1 MSSAKFS
8 QIDPVPWASGHGD
21 TVAVLS
27 LSSEALPSRYG
38 LAFFDGSDNLDAYRA
53 AAIRLE
59 SGRRIGLLQHLGAPV
74 AGTELQADTED
85 DPLEAIREFL
95 DCFGLTADELVWVR
109 EEVPL
114 DHLRP
119 AESARG

>member
-8 QIDPVPWASGHGD
+8 QIDPAPWPSGYGG

-27 LSSEALPSRYG
+27 LSSEALASRYG
-38 LAFFDGSDNLDAYRA
+38 LVFFDGSDNLDAYRA

-59 SGRRIGLLQHLGAPV
+59 SGRQIGLLQHLGAPV
-74 AGTELQADTED
+74 TGTELQADAQD
-85 DPLEAIREFL
+85 DPLEVIREFL

-119 AESARG
+119 AESAHG

>member
-8 QIDPVPWASGHGD
+8 QIDPAPWPSGYGE

-27 LSSEALPSRYG
+27 LSSEALASRYG
-38 LAFFDGSDNLDAYRA
+38 LVFFDGSDNLDAYRA

-59 SGRRIGLLQHLGAPV
+59 SGRRIGLLQHGGAPV

-85 DPLEAIREFL
+85 DPLEVIREFL
-95 DCFGLTADELVWVR
+95 DCFGLTAHELVWVR

-119 AESARG
+119 AESARS

>member
-1 MSSAKFS
+1 MSSAKFN
-8 QIDPVPWASGHGD
+8 QINPVLWPSGYGE

-27 LSSEALPSRYG
+27 LSSEALASRYG
-38 LAFFDGSDNLDAYRA
+38 LVFFDGSDNLDAYRA
-53 AAIRLE
+53 AAVRLE
-59 SGRRIGLLQHLGAPV
+59 SGRRIGLLQHCGAPV

-85 DPLEAIREFL
+85 EPLEVIREFL

-114 DHLRP
+114 DHLWP
-119 AESARG
+119 AESAPG